1 MLYKIMIIDSNEY
14 FKAGLKAIIRN
25 YFLKTRHDVMFIKME
40 NAHPLADI
48 IFWAPNVSWD
58 EIPIDLA
65 YDKRIILIGNKQKH
79 GYFRGKVYRD
89 APCSVLH
96 DILFNIIRMRICSLH
111 REFVSDKLS
120 IQQNLVLYYLS
131 LGEKPLDIAN
141 YMNISEKTVSQ
152 HKRKA
157 MTVLKLCKNTDLNQ
171 WLLARLAYC
180 NEHHIDF
187 SNY

>member
-1 MLYKIMIIDSNEY
+1 MIIDSNEY

-79 GYFRGKVYRD
+79 GYFRGKSIGMHLVPYCTIFFSILSGC
-89 APCSVLH
+89 ASVRF
-96 DILFNIIRMRICSLH
+96 IENLFLTSCQYSRIWCYIIFH
-111 REFVSDKLS
+111 
-120 IQQNLVLYYLS
+120 
-131 LGEKPLDIAN
+131 
-141 YMNISEKTVSQ
+141 
-152 HKRKA
+152 
-157 MTVLKLCKNTDLNQ
+157 
-171 WLLARLAYC
+171 
-180 NEHHIDF
+180 
-187 SNY
+187 